1 MKRTNIFKPPKK
13 NIPEIKITNEHF
25 PELSTTSSKDKTS
38 QMNFMVKLNKT
49 TEIPEEYCGLKP
61 GYIMI
66 RYDTNKKLVVETSK
80 IQNISNTHT
89 HTYIKPVNFK
99 KMVDHWDNYY
109 NLYDEIYGKDIYA
122 KYHLFPN
129 YNYNYFDILDD
140 KFYLELD
147 AEETQTEHNYE
158 SVEPD
163 EYDV

>member
-1 MKRTNIFKPPKK
+1 MKRTNIFKPPIIKK
-13 NIPEIKITNEHF
+13 TIPEIKISSECF
-25 PELSTTSSKDKTS
+25 PELSTTSTKDKTS

-49 TEIPEEYCGLKP
+49 IDTPEEYSGLKP
-61 GYIMI
+61 GYITI
-66 RYDTNKKLVVETSK
+66 RHDTNNKLVVETSK
-80 IQNISNTHT
+80 IQNISKIQ
-89 HTYIKPVNFK
+89 IKPVNFK

-147 AEETQTEHNYE
+147 AEETQTENNYE

-163 EYDV
+163 EYEV

>member
-25 PELSTTSSKDKTS
+25 PELSTTSTKDTTS

-49 TEIPEEYCGLKP
+49 MDTPEEYCGLKP
-61 GYIMI
+61 GYIKI
-66 RYDTNKKLVVETSK
+66 QYDTNKKLVVETSK
-80 IQNISNTHT
+80 MQNIPGTQ
-89 HTYIKPVNFK
+89 IKPVNFK
-99 KMVDHWDNYY
+99 KMVDNWDNYY
-109 NLYDEIYGKDIYA
+109 NLNNEIYGEDIYA

-147 AEETQTEHNYE
+147 AEETQAENNYE
-158 SVEPD
+158 SNELD
-163 EYDV
+163 EYEV

>member
-1 MKRTNIFKPPKK
+1 MKRTNIFKPPNIKK
-13 NIPEIKITNEHF
+13 TIPEIKIINEHF
-25 PELSTTSSKDKTS
+25 PELSATSTKDNTS

-49 TEIPEEYCGLKP
+49 IDTPEEYCGLKP
-61 GYIMI
+61 GYITI
-66 RYDTNKKLVVETSK
+66 RHDTSNKLVVETSK
-80 IQNISNTHT
+80 IQNISKTQ
-89 HTYIKPVNFK
+89 IKPVNFK

-147 AEETQTEHNYE
+147 AEETQTENNYE

>member
-25 PELSTTSSKDKTS
+25 PELSTTSAKDKTS

>member
-1 MKRTNIFKPPKK
+1 MKRTNIFKPLNIKK
-13 NIPEIKITNEHF
+13 TIPEIKITNEHF
-25 PELSTTSSKDKTS
+25 PELSATSTKDNTS

-49 TEIPEEYCGLKP
+49 IDTPEEYCGLKP
-61 GYIMI
+61 GYITI
-66 RYDTNKKLVVETSK
+66 RHDTNNKLVVETSK
-80 IQNISNTHT
+80 IQNISKTQ
-89 HTYIKPVNFK
+89 IKPVNFK

-147 AEETQTEHNYE
+147 AEETQTENNYE